1 MAKRYPPPH
10 KSLSATTGTPLAIER
25 KASINGRAASAPG
38 SEAFVL
44 KRSELRYRRLF
55 EAADDGILMLDPV
68 TRKITEANPY
78 IVKLLGYSRKQL
90 IKKEL
95 WEIGLLKDEVANQQA
110 FRTLKHKGSIR
121 YENLPLSSKTG
132 QRLEVEFVSN
142 LYLEQGKEVIQC
154 NIRDITAR
162 KQIEAALRAAQ
173 AQLAAHAQ
181 GLEKLVIIRT
191 AKVTATNK
199 LLEASVKSVSQGR
212 EKYRVLF
219 LASQLMQKKLQHL
232 ARQILSVQEDE
243 RRKISRDLHDE
254 VVQTLVGIN
263 VELGALGRASSLGP
277 EALKAKIS
285 LTQQLVEKSV
295 TAVHQFA
302 RELRPAVLDDLG
314 LNPALHTYLKTVAA
328 ESKLQIRLT
337 TFDGIETL
345 DIGKRTMLYRV
356 VQESV
361 TNVVR
366 HAQASLVDVG
376 ISRISRTICMEVRD
390 NGKSFPVEQTL
401 AAKTNKRLGLLGM
414 RERIEMVGGNLT
426 IESAAGQGTTIRAV
440 LPFRSRNAA

>member
-1 MAKRYPPPH
+1 M
-10 KSLSATTGTPLAIER
+10 
-25 KASINGRAASAPG
+25 
-38 SEAFVL
+38 L

-68 TRKITEANPY
+68 TRKITEANPF

-110 FRTLKHKGSIR
+110 FQKLKKKGSIR
-121 YENLPLSSKTG
+121 YENLPLSSKSG
-132 QRLEVEFVSN
+132 QRHEVEFVSN
-142 LYLEQGKEVIQC
+142 LYLEEGKEVIQC
-154 NIRDITAR
+154 NVRDITAR
-162 KQIEAALRAAQ
+162 KQIAAALSAAQ

-181 GLEKLVIIRT
+181 QLERLVVKRT
-191 AKVTATNK
+191 AKVTATNM
-199 LLEASVKSVSQGR
+199 LLEDSVNSASQGR

-219 LASQLMQKKLQHL
+219 LASQLMQKKLRRL
-232 ARQILSVQEDE
+232 ARQLLSAQEDE

-277 EALKAKIS
+277 EALKAKIA
-285 LTQQLVEKSV
+285 LTQHLVEKSV

-314 LNPALHTYLKTVAA
+314 LIPALHAYLKIVAA
-328 ESKLQIRLT
+328 QSKLKIRLT
-337 TFDGIETL
+337 TFAGAETL
-345 DIGKRTMLYRV
+345 GIGRRTVLYRV
-356 VQESV
+356 TQEAV

-366 HAQASLVDVG
+366 HAQASVLDVS
-376 ISRISRTICMEVRD
+376 ISRIARTICLEVHD
-390 NGKSFPVEQTL
+390 NGKSFLVEQTL
-401 AAKTNKRLGLLGM
+401 SAKTNKRLGLLGM

-426 IESAAGQGTTIRAV
+426 IKSAAGEGTTIRAV
-440 LPFRSRNAA
+440 LPFRPRGTA